1 MAGSSAVRLVAL
13 AAVLTAAAI
22 AVGCGTSSSN
32 YSCGA
37 ECDVSIN
44 GTQAVALDTIGAT
57 VSVPETGD
65 GTATFDVSGASGQG
79 TVELSVG
86 EQGEA
91 AGYEVL
97 LEAVDGDEVDFKI
110 RPAQ

>member
-1 MAGSSAVRLVAL
+1 MRAL
-13 AAVLTAAAI
+13 AIATVLAVGAVAA
-22 AVGCGTSSSN
+22 GCGTTSSN

-44 GTQAVALDTIGAT
+44 GTQAVELDTIGAT
-57 VSVPETGD
+57 VSIPETGD
-65 GTATFDVSGASGQG
+65 GTATIDVSGAAGEGS
-79 TVELSVG
+79 VDLSVG

-91 AGYEVL
+91 AGYDVL
-97 LEAVDGDEVDFKI
+97 LESVDDGDVDFKI

>member
-1 MAGSSAVRLVAL
+1 MRALAV
-13 AAVLTAAAI
+13 AAVLVVAAI
-22 AVGCGTSSSN
+22 AAGCGATSSN

-37 ECDVSIN
+37 ECSVSIN
-44 GTQAVALDTIGAT
+44 GTQDVDLDTIGAT

-65 GTATFDVSGASGQG
+65 GTATIEVSGASGDG
-79 TVELSVG
+79 SVELAVG

-91 AGYEVL
+91 AGYDVL
-97 LEAVDGDEVDFKI
+97 LEAVDGGEIDFRI